1 MEPLVEHPRAALHAY
16 LDGELSLEGSLAV
29 EEHLAGCSA
38 CRQRLETFRTLRKL
52 VRAARPEAAEAESA
66 LARVVPSAAALGAES
81 TPGTSASAATDTG
94 PTPVPNM
101 PAATDAGPMP
111 VPNMPAATELGP
123 EPDRSTPLAPPRRA
137 RRWPPLA
144 VAGGLAAVAAA
155 VLAVVL
161 PYQQMQRDTHE
172 VAEVHARAQASGR
185 WVETSSDDPGAV
197 ARWLEPRVQ
206 YPLPTFPTGEGFALR
221 GARVEALQG
230 AQVATAVYEVRRHVV
245 DVFAWPSREG
255 DSEPVPTVTGPWTVC
270 RWAHGG
276 VAYWMVSDA
285 GSDDL
290 KRLAGFLK
298 AQRS

>member
-29 EEHLAGCSA
+29 EEHLAGCPA

-52 VRAARPEAAEAESA
+52 VRAARPEAVEAESA
-66 LARVVPSAAALGAES
+66 FARVVPSAAGTESTAGPDATATTSAGAE
-81 TPGTSASAATDTG
+81 
-94 PTPVPNM
+94 PVPNM
-101 PAATDAGPMP
+101 PAVTDAPPGRG
-111 VPNMPAATELGP
+111 VG
-123 EPDRSTPLAPPRRA
+123 LAPLRRA

-144 VAGGLAAVAAA
+144 MAGGLVAAAAVA
-155 VLAVVL
+155 LVVL
-161 PYQQMQRDTHE
+161 IPAQEIRRAASE
-172 VAEVHARAQASGR
+172 VAEVHARARDTGR
-185 WVETSSDDPGAV
+185 WVETASDDPSAV

-206 YPLPTFPTGEGFALR
+206 YPLPPFPTGDGFALR

-230 AQVATAVYEVRRHVV
+230 APVATAVYEVRQHVV
-245 DVFAWPSREG
+245 DVFAWPSHEG
-255 DSEPVPTVTGPWTVC
+255 DSEPIPTVTGPWTVC
-270 RWAHGG
+270 RWAHAG

-298 AQRS
+298 AQRT

>member
-52 VRAARPEAAEAESA
+52 VRAARPEEDEAEAESA
-66 LARVVPSAAALGAES
+66 LARLVPFA
-81 TPGTSASAATDTG
+81 ASATDAG

-101 PAATDAGPMP
+101 PAATDAGPTL
-111 VPNMPAATELGP
+111 VPNMPAATEVGP
-123 EPDRSTPLAPPRRA
+123 EPGRNTPLAPPRRV
-137 RRWPPLA
+137 RRWPWLA
-144 VAGGLAAVAAA
+144 MTGGLAAVAAA
-155 VLAVVL
+155 ALAVIL
-161 PYQQMQRDTHE
+161 PSQQIQSDAGE
-172 VAEVHARAQASGR
+172 VAEVHARARASGR

-206 YPLPTFPTGEGFALR
+206 YPLPPFPTGDGFALR

-230 AQVATAVYEVRRHVV
+230 AAVATAVYEVRQHVV
-245 DVFAWPSREG
+245 DVFAWPSHEG

-276 VAYWMVSDA
+276 IAYWMVSDA

-298 AQRS
+298 AQRT